1 MSGFVPEATDPA
13 GFGQETGSSSVPPR
27 PSMGFGPMPS
37 AAVAATLRGLMD
49 PAADDMARR
58 LLAGERPALARAI
71 SWAENGDGRFAAVL
85 ARVYPRVGRAW
96 RVGVTGPPGAGK
108 SSLVGALIEELRAR
122 GTVGVLA
129 IDPSSPYSGGAL
141 LGDRIRME
149 ERTTDP
155 GVYIRSMASR
165 TSHGGLARA
174 AVDALDVMD
183 AFGFDWLLVET
194 VGVGQAEYE
203 VVGAAD
209 TVLVVLCPGAGDGIQ
224 AMKAGL
230 LEVADVL
237 VVNKSDLPG
246 AEQLATDLED
256 ALQLRALSRVRSRT
270 RAPAVVS
277 VSAHTGA
284 GLSELVAAID
294 AHRRALE
301 TADLAAA
308 RREKRVRQ
316 VRRVVGERLEETL
329 WGPDGRAERAAEL
342 LGNSRTPYDVAEEL
356 LGSILAA
363 PRNRA

>member
-1 MSGFVPEATDPA
+1 
-13 GFGQETGSSSVPPR
+13 
-27 PSMGFGPMPS
+27 
-37 AAVAATLRGLMD
+37 MD
-49 PAADDMARR
+49 AADDMARA
-58 LLAGERPALARAI
+58 LLAGERPALARTI

-85 ARVYPRVGRAW
+85 ARLYPRVGRAW

-108 SSLVGALIEELRAR
+108 SSLVNALIERLRER
-122 GTVGVLA
+122 GGTVGVLA
-129 IDPSSPYSGGAL
+129 IDPTSPYSGGAL

-155 GVYIRSMASR
+155 GVYIRSMATR
-165 TSHGGLARA
+165 ASHGGLARA
-174 AVDALDVMD
+174 AVDALDAMD
-183 AFGFDWLLVET
+183 AFGFDWLLAET
-194 VGVGQAEYE
+194 VGVGQTEYE
-203 VVGAAD
+203 IAGAAD

-256 ALQLRALSRVRSRT
+256 ALQLRALSRSRARP

-284 GLSELVAAID
+284 GLDQLLAAID

-301 TADLAAA
+301 GADLAAL
-308 RREKRVRQ
+308 RREKRIRQ
-316 VRRVVGERLEETL
+316 VRRVVGERLDEAL
-329 WGPDGRAERAAEL
+329 WGPEGQTERAAEL
-342 LGNSRTPYDVAEEL
+342 LGKSRTPYDVAEEL

-363 PRNRA
+363 TPRNRA